1 MTGGLALV
9 LSGGGAPAAYFCAGV
24 VQSLQ
29 RHGLL
34 DAVRVVSGTSAGALN
49 AAVVAAGLTSNEIEE
64 MWADASLLDLGR
76 PRLDVWRLIKWR
88 NLLRWPEANLV
99 QHTLDS
105 VGWTWLVDTE
115 RPRRWL
121 ASHLVASAA
130 GDAEGQA
137 DERLPIRSGLA
148 VVVSSVDHGTGR
160 VVRFTNELPPR
171 RAADR
176 AGDEQSEAL
185 QASEYRA
192 VELTVDHLL
201 ASAAVPLL
209 LRPGCEEGREYVDAG
224 LVANTPLPPV
234 FDYEPD
240 AAIVVAPANV
250 SGSAPAP
257 TSLGD
262 AMGRLA
268 ENVARHALY
277 SSYEH
282 ARTINAIVEQ
292 APDAPVAQGKKQ
304 VGLAF
309 VEPTMDFTVTGF
321 LDFSPRVAAEVMH
334 HGREQADKALGD
346 LPLVDI
352 TVR

>member
-1 MTGGLALV
+1 MTDRLALV

-29 RHGLL
+29 HHGLL

-49 AAVVAAGLTSNEIEE
+49 AAVVAAGLTTDEIEE

-76 PRLDVWRLIKWR
+76 PRLDVWRLIKWP

-99 QHTLDS
+99 QHALDS

-121 ASHLVASAA
+121 ASHLVASAE
-130 GDAEGQA
+130 GDAEGQP
-137 DERLPIRSGLA
+137 DGRLPIRSGLA

-160 VVRFTNELPPR
+160 VVRFTNERPSRPAR
-171 RAADR
+171 N
-176 AGDEQSEAL
+176 AGDEQPEAL

-209 LRPGCEEGREYVDAG
+209 LRPGCEAGREYVDAG

-240 AAIVVAPANV
+240 AAVVVAPANV

-304 VGLAF
+304 VDLRLI
-309 VEPTMDFTVTGF
+309 EPTMDFTVTGF
-321 LDFSPRVAAEVMH
+321 LDFSPRVAAEVMQ

-346 LPLVDI
+346 LPFVDI
-352 TVR
+352 TAR

>member
-9 LSGGGAPAAYFCAGV
+9 LSGGGAPAAYFSAGV
-24 VQSLQ
+24 VQSL
-29 RHGLL
+29 RHHGLL

-49 AAVVAAGLTSNEIEE
+49 AGVVAAGLSNDDIDG
-64 MWADASLLDLGR
+64 MWADVRLLDLGR

-88 NLLRWPEANLV
+88 QLLRWPATNLV
-99 QHTLDS
+99 QHALDA
-105 VGWTWLVDTE
+105 VGWTWLLDTE

-121 ASHLVASAA
+121 TSHLADDEDA
-130 GDAEGQA
+130 GQGPPEG
-137 DERLPIRSGLA
+137 RLPIRSGLG
-148 VVVSSVDHGTGR
+148 VVVSAVDRGTGR

-171 RAADR
+171 RVADPAGDDR
-176 AGDEQSEAL
+176 AASFR
-185 QASEYRA
+185 ASEYRA

-209 LRPGCEEGREYVDAG
+209 LRPGCDDGHEYVDAG

-268 ENVARHALY
+268 ENVGRHALY

-282 ARTINAIVEQ
+282 ATTINAVVAQ
-292 APDAPVAQGKKQ
+292 APDAPVARGKKH
-304 VGLAF
+304 VELAL

-321 LDFSPRVAAEVMH
+321 IDFSPQVAAEVMQ

-346 LPLVDI
+346 LPSVDV
-352 TVR
+352 TTG